1 MLQPGEANLA
11 PPWSTPPITLG
22 ESDAKGGGIW
32 GSSCT
37 EICIAIAIATRSH
50 FPLPP
55 VQNVEN
61 VDEIMLR
68 FEGREKEQA
77 LAETRLYRGEGSPMP
92 HSESERDRAL
102 PPVAAG

>member
-1 MLQPGEANLA
+1 MIPCDFDRR
-11 PPWSTPPITLG
+11 LG
-22 ESDAKGGGIW
+22 QLRFRRQFGAISHRSGGIPPFSFHLSLW
-32 GSSCT
+32 SH
-37 EICIAIAIATRSH
+37 ATRSH